1 MFKDSEMPLC
11 GILDEYCEKLWRR
24 LGETGDWWSGA
35 ERVALAG
42 EVRRAMSMDAGE
54 DPVELGSAG
63 QISEAA
69 IEAAHRIAVAPASPT
84 REWIRD
90 LQSRGLSE
98 GQIVEIAAIVGVT
111 LTVDTTALGIG
122 TALPQFPECQSG
134 EPACVYPDGATLE
147 LPEMYVRT
155 VPVHAA
161 TGSLRE
167 FYEISYG
174 TLSIHDERSGKFYPI
189 AARSLSLS
197 PRSVWDIWYASE
209 YYTLRRWISLT
220 QQQLDL
226 LGLQTSS
233 YNSCLFCGSIFATS
247 IVSHGGEVDVVCALS
262 VDDDMDTGVPSGH
275 ALRRFGRA
283 LLGRTPDLA
292 DARRVLAA
300 EISPTAVGEAAFMV
314 GSIHF
319 ANRQN
324 DLSGV
329 PLEQQFVPL
338 VPAGATEI
346 LTDKSTAAK
355 QRLK

>member
-1 MFKDSEMPLC
+1 MFEDSEIPLC
-11 GILDEYCEKLWRR
+11 GILDGYCEKLWQR

-35 ERVALAG
+35 ERVALAR
-42 EVRRAMSMDAGE
+42 EVRRARSMDAGE
-54 DPVELGSAG
+54 DPVEPSATG
-63 QISEAA
+63 QVSEIA

-84 REWIRD
+84 REWIKD

-98 GQIVEIAAIVGVT
+98 GQIVELAAIAGVT
-111 LTVDTTALGIG
+111 LTIDTTAQGIG
-122 TALPQFPECQSG
+122 AALPPFPECQSG
-134 EPACVYPDGATLE
+134 EPARVYPDGAIVE

-155 VPVHAA
+155 VPVEAA

-209 YYTLRRWISLT
+209 YYTLRKWISLT

-247 IVSHGGEVDVVCALS
+247 LVSHGGEVDVVCALS
-262 VDDDMDTGVPSGH
+262 VDGDTDTGVPNGPV
-275 ALRRFGRA
+275 LRRFGRA
-283 LLGRTPDLA
+283 LLGRTSDLGE
-292 DARRVLAA
+292 ARRALAA
-300 EISPTAVGEAAFMV
+300 EINPTAVGEAAFIV

-338 VPAGATEI
+338 VPAGATGF
-346 LTDKSTAAK
+346 LADKSTAAK
-355 QRLK
+355 QR